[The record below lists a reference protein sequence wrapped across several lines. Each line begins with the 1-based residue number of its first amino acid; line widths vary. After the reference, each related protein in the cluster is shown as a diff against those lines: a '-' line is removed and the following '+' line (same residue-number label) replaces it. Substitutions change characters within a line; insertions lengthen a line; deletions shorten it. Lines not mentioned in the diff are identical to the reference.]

1 MSYTHAYEKVHWSLV
16 DLPRLSFGRGRGTIL
31 EGYDS
36 GYVKILSSPLSHQL
50 SITFQLELGHM
61 TRFPF
66 HTRML
71 TGLTLCYS
79 CKGQLQLL
87 WVLRAMVLSKPED
100 SVLLF
105 ISQDYGSYSFFC
117 LPFYDC
123 PWALG
128 GRPEIKPGSLVRR
141 TLRRNYTEKLQL
153 YQNIKVL

>member
-16 DLPRLSFGRGRGTIL
+16 DLPGLPFGRGRGTIL

-61 TRFPF
+61 TCFPF
-66 HTRML
+66 RTRML

-87 WVLRAMVLSKPED
+87 WVLRAVVLSKPED
-100 SVLLF
+100 SVLLC
-105 ISQDYGSYSFFC
+105 ISQDYGSYSFF
-117 LPFYDC
+117 LPPF
-123 PWALG
+123 
-128 GRPEIKPGSLVRR
+128 
-141 TLRRNYTEKLQL
+141 LQL
-153 YQNIKVL
+153 SLGLRWKARNQTWVTCEKDSKKKLHRKIAIVPKY